1 MKIVCVGGGP
11 AGLYLATLMKL
22 LNKDHDVTVVER
34 NPAGV
39 TYGWGVVLWDDVLD
53 NLYDNDPESA
63 QEIRDCSNNWN
74 DQEVHVRGKKT
85 AYLGGHGYSIDRKC
99 LLHSG

>member
-1 MKIVCVGGGP
+1 MKIVCVGSGP

-53 NLYDNDPESA
+53 NLYDRP
-63 QEIRDCSNNWN
+63 
-74 DQEVHVRGKKT
+74 
-85 AYLGGHGYSIDRKC
+85 
-99 LLHSG
+99 